1 MRKHFPIRLAIG
13 LLIAILLDTVLQI
26 VWKSAVLSL
35 PNDGSSW
42 LNMQAI
48 LHSPRF
54 IFLIVL
60 MAWQFFNWLMVLGD
74 ADLSYAQPLTAL
86 SYVSVFCL
94 SVFYFNEAVDLIR
107 ITGILFVL
115 AGVWFISQTD
125 HVTHSKEREA

>member
-35 PNDGSSW
+35 PSDGSPW

-48 LHSPRF
+48 LHNPRF

-94 SVFYFNEAVDLIR
+94 SVFYFKEAVDLIR

-125 HVTHSKEREA
+125 HITHSKEREA